1 MVRARGKAMLSL
13 GMLTSRKRWLCP
25 AFLTAM
31 LVSGCVGV
39 SNRAPVPASLASA
52 ARIEH
57 VDFARFWGDRATPE
71 VRAIIER
78 HYQQVHQAVQ
88 AGRRPASALRHA
100 DFLAI
105 SGGGAD
111 GAFAAGYL
119 TGWTERGDRP
129 QFEVVTGVSTGALA
143 APFAFLGPRY
153 DGPLREVFT
162 LYGDSD
168 IYNSLGLIGVLGRGL
183 YDNAPLGKLIGR
195 YLTEEMVEAIA
206 AEYRIGRRLLIQ
218 TTNIDAQRPVVWDLS
233 AIAASR
239 QPDRREHMIDILLAS
254 AAIPA
259 VFPPVR
265 VDVQVDGE
273 RRQELHVDGGT
284 VSQVFFAP
292 PEIRL
297 GPFERRRFGAA
308 RSRTLYLIRNGRLQ
322 PQYETTQESAIGI
335 ARRAI
340 ETLVK
345 YQTTSDLMRL
355 QLQVTAARAKL
366 FYAAIPDRFTLAAK
380 SEFDRDYMQQ
390 LFVVGREEGRR
401 GSWRTRPP
409 LTPVQAEDPR

>member
-1 MVRARGKAMLSL
+1 MPSPPTKKI
-13 GMLTSRKRWLCP
+13 RKRRLC
-25 AFLTAM
+25 AVLLSVA
-31 LVSGCVGV
+31 LASGCVGG
-39 SNRAPVPASLASA
+39 SDRASVPASLASA
-52 ARIEH
+52 ARVEH
-57 VDFARFWGDRATPE
+57 VDLARFWGDLVTPE
-71 VRAIIER
+71 IRSVIER
-78 HYQQVHQAVQ
+78 QYEQAYQAVLS
-88 AGRRPASALRHA
+88 GRRPASALRHA

-153 DGPLREVFT
+153 DGQLQEVFT

-168 IYNSLGLIGVLGRGL
+168 IYNSLGLAGVIGRGL
-183 YDNAPLGKLIGR
+183 YDSAPLRRLISR
-195 YLTEEMVEAIA
+195 YLIDEMIEAIA
-206 AEYRIGRRLLIQ
+206 TEYQRGRRLLIQ

-233 AIAASR
+233 AVAAS
-239 QPDRREHMIDILLAS
+239 QWPERRERMIDILLAS

-265 VDVQVDGE
+265 IDVQVDGA
-273 RRQELHVDGGT
+273 RREELHVDGGT
-284 VSQVFFAP
+284 VAQIFFAP
-292 PEIRL
+292 PDIGLSR
-297 GPFERRRFGAA
+297 FERRRFGGT
-308 RSRTLYLIRNGRLQ
+308 RSRTLYLIRNGRLL
-322 PQYETTQESAIGI
+322 PQYATTEETVIGI

-345 YQTTSDLMRL
+345 YQTVSDLVRL
-355 QLQVTAARAKL
+355 QLQTTAARARL
-366 FYAAIPDRFTLAAK
+366 FYAAIPDRFTLSAK

-390 LFVVGREEGRR
+390 LFAVGQEEGRR
-401 GSWRTRPP
+401 GSWRTKPP
-409 LTPVQAEDPR
+409 LTPIQAGSTD